1 MTETLT
7 LWLGERLLIGSI
19 QGAIVIALVWLACR
33 LAPRIPAAAQAALWW
48 LAALKLV
55 LVFVP
60 APAVPVAILPADF
73 ARPTTVLL
81 PALSVTTENHSAL
94 IAPPNASAAGNGG
107 ASVSILSAWLPA
119 AVVLWA
125 VLVLVQAMRLIYA
138 HRVLRGIVRR
148 AVVWTNEETA
158 HLATRLGLTRIPRVL
173 ISAEIDT
180 PQVCGLWNPVVLLPA
195 DALNTFS
202 ADERSMTLCHELMHI
217 RRRDL
222 AFGWIPA
229 CAERLFFF
237 HPLARVAAREYVAA
251 RESACDAG
259 AVRALGVSAGDY
271 GRLLVR
277 LGIGNTR
284 PALSAGGSPFSASS
298 LKRRL
303 HMLER
308 DGNSTVSRRWGWAI
322 ALVAAALIPMQLV
335 ARTPTKPPQEAVKQ
349 RELLEAALAVERAQ
363 AEVERA
369 QAAQAKAALV
379 TQLEQKLA
387 KVAARDLES
396 KATEQDGV
404 QVQRQLYLEQLQ
416 RAAESL
422 RQAERDAAA
431 ANQNAP
437 RPVTKATVQEYFE
450 KAQRSLQEA
459 NAARTQQQL
468 ANELRKMAEA
478 LELKRGLTQ
487 HLTKEELT
495 TQIQR
500 LTRRLEELAAE
511 QRLLREHLQQLQQQ
525 ASEK

>member
-1 MTETLT
+1 MTDTLT

-19 QGAIVIALVWLACR
+19 QGAMVIALVWLACR

-48 LAALKLV
+48 LAALKLL

-73 ARPTTVLL
+73 ARSTAIGL
-81 PALSVTTENHSAL
+81 PAPSGTTDVVSAPSAS
-94 IAPPNASAAGNGG
+94 APASAAADGG
-107 ASVSILSAWLPA
+107 ASVSILGAWLPA

-125 VLVLVQAMRLIYA
+125 VLVLVQAVRLISA
-138 HRVLRGIVRR
+138 HRVLRGIVCR
-148 AVVWTNEETA
+148 AVVWTSEETA
-158 HLATRLGLTRIPRVL
+158 HLATRLGLPRIPRVL
-173 ISAEIDT
+173 ISEEIDT
-180 PQVCGLWNPVVLLPA
+180 PQVCGLWTPVVLLPA
-195 DALNTFS
+195 DALNTFT

-259 AVRALGVSAGDY
+259 AVRALGVSAADY

-277 LGIGNTR
+277 LGIGNAR

-308 DGNSTVSRRWGWAI
+308 DGNSNVSRRWGWAI
-322 ALVAAALIPMQLV
+322 ALAAAALIPIQLV
-335 ARTPTKPPQEAVKQ
+335 ARTPAQAPQEAVKQ
-349 RELLEAALAVERAQ
+349 RELVEAALAVERAQ
-363 AEVERA
+363 AEIERA

-379 TQLEQKLA
+379 MQLEQKLA
-387 KVAARDLES
+387 KAAARDLES
-396 KATEQDGV
+396 KVAEQDGA
-404 QVQRQLYLEQLQ
+404 QVQRQLYMEQLQ
-416 RAAESL
+416 RAQERLRRAEG
-422 RQAERDAAA
+422 DAAA
-431 ANQNAP
+431 ADQNAP

-450 KAQRSLQEA
+450 RARRAVQEA
-459 NAARTQQQL
+459 NAARTQEQL

-495 TQIQR
+495 AQIQR
-500 LTRRLEELAAE
+500 LSRRLEELAVE
-511 QRLLREHLQQLQQQ
+511 QRLLTERLQQLQQQ